1 MEPFLL
7 TDTELQVGTERS
19 RKYLGT
25 AKIDL
30 DHISFH
36 PDSSRTVDPQNID
49 RLREVFRSEGC
60 RRYEIQNH
68 ITGVVSRE
76 SLQAALRAAHK
87 SPDELLTTT
96 PQSVPRLQFS
106 AGQVLCLHGQHRIRA
121 GAEVLLE
128 EDRWWTV
135 DLYLDDISAE
145 LRTALIEEYANERRP
160 NDGEIYRKIRQY
172 QQEHNAHFQR
182 RWLVRLSSSKTRR
195 LQQLHR
201 NIEIQCAFDAL
212 LPITGVWDGMSI
224 GKLSKVMALDSDEVI
239 ETLQEVLNYLSHIEK
254 FWVELVSVDAAHPNL
269 AAMTKIDSHTVKKLE
284 SMAPGVSRADA
295 KTVHGWVISGE
306 VLGGFSETE
315 RRHMWERM
323 QQFDGLIP
331 SLHTFFRDMDY
342 LEACADAVKRLFPL
356 SKAHPTLWSA
366 MSHSYTRPTE
376 AGDQCLIQTSES
388 HMDRRPSDNV
398 NRLELAY
405 RQVWLYAMRH
415 YPSMSKDP
423 ESDDLLTRPASE
435 KADETVVYA
444 MAVLAQKL
452 GFTSAGVKEIIDQSP
467 DRQIAV
473 DCLLKARKPESY
485 QYSAADLERS
495 VRRIVECFAAA
506 TPREQ
511 PLRPHP
517 VVTFAA
523 NRRARGGL
531 PSRQAQKND
540 RRFLFIDHLH
550 RNASTTEK
558 VSTWFVRRSVY
569 FAFFGRCFSPPP
581 DAPAERTTEVAN
593 STSPRSPLFVPDDAS
608 VGTSDTGIGDPL
620 LVTEMEE
627 DSSGGV
633 PGTANPR
640 HISRD
645 LVAVAAERGR
655 LQQQELEYRAAVA
668 EERLRKEAEDRA
680 AAEAAEQERLRREA
694 ERLAAEAEQERL
706 LREAQERAAAVAAE
720 QERLRKQAEDRAAAE
735 AAEQARLRHEEEKVA
750 FAAEQERLRRE
761 AERVAAEAAEQ
772 ERLQREANAAEQV
785 RLQKEAEERAAI
797 EAAEQERLRREQAE
811 RVLAEQER
819 LEMEAQERAAV
830 EAAER
835 ERLQQIQ
842 REAEEQAAERAAAEL
857 AEQEQLRREANS
869 AEEQRIAQARA
880 LALAHLEQGDKHASA
895 LTDTV
900 PLERSSATTQIDI
913 TPDLPSL
920 ITQLREASDSPD
932 EDHNAI
938 VEPHGIATQNIFEDG
953 RQPALDSHALEA
965 PTNDVS
971 PPWTITAGLEPITEE
986 AEVSNPIPPVIIDDD
1001 RQRQLREQIAERR
1014 RADKEK
1020 VANAERAPL
1029 EIDDHFTQT
1038 RSAEDEDLYE
1048 PYEEAVTTEPT
1059 MSPEGASVA
1068 LETDRIPTAIPPASA
1083 PTASF
1088 DPSLPRNTQLEFRTI
1103 MAHSSAWPG
1112 TLETSPGDIGPDS
1125 SATAEET
1132 ASPASGLSLLG
1143 RTRKTSTK
1151 EAKSR
1156 RNEAPDPRRQLP
1168 PLPDDL
1174 GADSM
1179 IFWVWKANKWREME
1193 RVTLDPSDPLRAER
1207 VALRYERDEPV
1218 EFVDRSMHAV
1228 AAAKCVQVAQA
1239 EGSRSIFLLLRDG
1252 PLERPITRA
1261 MAMAADD
1268 IAKETTVGEGRKR
1281 PR

>member
-1 MEPFLL
+1 M
-7 TDTELQVGTERS
+7 V
-19 RKYLGT
+19 
-25 AKIDL
+25 
-30 DHISFH
+30 
-36 PDSSRTVDPQNID
+36 
-49 RLREVFRSEGC
+49 
-60 RRYEIQNH
+60 
-68 ITGVVSRE
+68 
-76 SLQAALRAAHK
+76 
-87 SPDELLTTT
+87 
-96 PQSVPRLQFS
+96 
-106 AGQVLCLHGQHRIRA
+106 
-121 GAEVLLE
+121 
-128 EDRWWTV
+128 
-135 DLYLDDISAE
+135 
-145 LRTALIEEYANERRP
+145 
-160 NDGEIYRKIRQY
+160 
-172 QQEHNAHFQR
+172 
-182 RWLVRLSSSKTRR
+182 
-195 LQQLHR
+195 
-201 NIEIQCAFDAL
+201 
-212 LPITGVWDGMSI
+212 
-224 GKLSKVMALDSDEVI
+224 
-239 ETLQEVLNYLSHIEK
+239 
-254 FWVELVSVDAAHPNL
+254 
-269 AAMTKIDSHTVKKLE
+269 
-284 SMAPGVSRADA
+284 
-295 KTVHGWVISGE
+295 
-306 VLGGFSETE
+306 
-315 RRHMWERM
+315 
-323 QQFDGLIP
+323 
-331 SLHTFFRDMDY
+331 
-342 LEACADAVKRLFPL
+342 
-356 SKAHPTLWSA
+356 
-366 MSHSYTRPTE
+366 
-376 AGDQCLIQTSES
+376 
-388 HMDRRPSDNV
+388 
-398 NRLELAY
+398 
-405 RQVWLYAMRH
+405 
-415 YPSMSKDP
+415 
-423 ESDDLLTRPASE
+423 
-435 KADETVVYA
+435 
-444 MAVLAQKL
+444 
-452 GFTSAGVKEIIDQSP
+452 
-467 DRQIAV
+467 
-473 DCLLKARKPESY
+473 
-485 QYSAADLERS
+485 
-495 VRRIVECFAAA
+495 
-506 TPREQ
+506 
-511 PLRPHP
+511 
-517 VVTFAA
+517 
-523 NRRARGGL
+523 
-531 PSRQAQKND
+531 
-540 RRFLFIDHLH
+540 
-550 RNASTTEK
+550 
-558 VSTWFVRRSVY
+558 
-569 FAFFGRCFSPPP
+569 
-581 DAPAERTTEVAN
+581 
-593 STSPRSPLFVPDDAS
+593 
-608 VGTSDTGIGDPL
+608 
-620 LVTEMEE
+620 
-627 DSSGGV
+627 
-633 PGTANPR
+633 
-640 HISRD
+640 
-645 LVAVAAERGR
+645 AERGR

-720 QERLRKQAEDRAAAE
+720 QERLRKKAEDRAAAE
-735 AAEQARLRHEEEKVA
+735 AAEQARLRHEEERVA

-842 REAEEQAAERAAAEL
+842 REAEEQAAEQERIRREAEEQAAEQSRLEREAEERAAEEEKERLAVAAEQERLRQDAAESAAAEL

-938 VEPHGIATQNIFEDG
+938 VEPHGIATQNVFEDG

-971 PPWTITAGLEPITEE
+971 PPWTITAGLEPITDE

-1103 MAHSSAWPG
+1103 MAHGSAWPG

-1132 ASPASGLSLLG
+1132 ASPASGLSLLR